1 MIMIYMAVISLRI
14 NSSNITLL
22 LYRTNVVY
30 HGDIDIVYTFNNDI
44 MTSTL

>member
-1 MIMIYMAVISLRI
+1 MTVISLRY
-14 NSSNITLL
+14 NSSNITLH